1 MLKVFNKIKLG
12 SRYAQRFLAFV
23 TLICGFSMMWG
34 SSRGSFQ
41 SNSTNQSLRAA
52 AVQID
57 PLLPNPS
64 NNGAIVVAAAKFA
77 SPEEIE
83 DELIKPGPYLILRR
97 RVEMY
102 QWHETKPASGGAPE
116 YYLDWA
122 DREIS
127 FFQFKESSGHENYLF
142 KYDPKTQRVKT
153 SSFGVFD
160 GSYLLAAVQRL
171 LPLDLTTDILKDTT
185 FKIEDNKIYIP
196 RNQNALERPA
206 VGDMRVWYEGLKQGE
221 YTVLTRQVDE
231 RNLIGSGASQAL
243 VLRVGLLDAEALF
256 DLEESDSEKISNG
269 LLYLGGTLFFLGL
282 FSILMPFAAELNL
295 RPKIN
300 LEGAPALALV
310 CAAIS
315 AAAVVVFFIVGQL
328 N

>member
-1 MLKVFNKIKLG
+1 MRILNKIKLG
-12 SRYAQRFLAFV
+12 SRHAQRGLAFV

-41 SNSTNQSLRAA
+41 SSSTNQSLRRE

-57 PLLPNPS
+57 PLLPDPS
-64 NNGAIVVAAAKFA
+64 NNGSIVVAAAKFA
-77 SPEEIE
+77 SPEALE
-83 DELIKPGPYLILRR
+83 DELLKPGPYLILRR

-102 QWHETKPASGGAPE
+102 QWHEKRLASGGAPE

-127 FFQFKESSGHENYLF
+127 FFQFKESAGHENHLF
-142 KYDPKTQRVKT
+142 KYDPKTQLVKT
-153 SSFGVFD
+153 STFGAFD
-160 GSYLLAAVQRL
+160 GSYLLRAVQRL
-171 LPLDLTTDILKDTT
+171 IPLDLSADLLKDPNLNL
-185 FKIEDNKIYIP
+185 EENKIYIP
-196 RNQNALERPA
+196 RNPNSLERPA
-206 VGDMRVWYEGLKQGE
+206 VGDMRVWYDALTQGD

-231 RNLIGSGASQAL
+231 RNLIGSGASQAM

-256 DLEESDSEKISNG
+256 NLEESDSEKVSNG
-269 LLYLGGTLFFLGL
+269 LLYLGGALFFLGL
-282 FSILMPFAAELNL
+282 FSVMLPFADGLNL

-310 CAAIS
+310 CAVIS
-315 AAAVVVFFIVGQL
+315 AAAVLVFFIVGQVS
-328 N
+328 